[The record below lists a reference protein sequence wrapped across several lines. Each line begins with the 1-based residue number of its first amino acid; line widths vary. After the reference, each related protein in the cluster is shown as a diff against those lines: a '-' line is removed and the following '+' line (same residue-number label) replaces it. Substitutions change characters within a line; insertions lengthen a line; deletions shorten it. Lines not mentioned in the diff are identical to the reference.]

1 MKSNLLVIAKRQRNG
16 DRSKANSALDGAF
29 FLSVNN
35 VNTSIA
41 ENSIDMIFR
50 FKLLPVYRLT
60 FVSPSCQ
67 RITGYTP
74 EEYYAD
80 PELIRKTVHPEDWNL
95 LQEFI
100 NPVNACNRN
109 STILRWLRKDGSVI
123 WTEQSLTF
131 IHDERG
137 EPTEAYIIARDISER
152 KMAEEALRAS
162 EEKFSKVFNSSL
174 NAICIV
180 TVEGETIL
188 DINDSFTKFTGYT
201 REEIIGH
208 HAAELNIWVNKE
220 EPARLLETLIENG
233 RLYNFEINSR
243 MKSGEVRT
251 VLLSAEIINIAGKP
265 CMILVITDITE
276 QKRAE
281 DALKENEEFTASLLM
296 NTPTPIF
303 VTYPDTSIKYA
314 NPAFEKLT
322 GYSLNDIS
330 GMKSPYPWWP
340 EETRHEIQARLK
352 NSTFGDGVK
361 KEMAYRK
368 KNGEPFWVELNAT
381 VIHQNGEKRYIVVAW
396 VDITERKQMEMAL
409 RESEEKFS
417 KAFNASPSIMSIT
430 TPDGK
435 YVEVNESFLR
445 ISGLSRE
452 EAIGRS
458 SSELNIWAN
467 PEEHIRF
474 VERIKEQGHI
484 YNEEFRFRGKTG
496 DIQTVLFSAEQINIG
511 GEPCLISV
519 SNDISER
526 KHAEKS
532 LKESEE
538 KFSKAFSAA
547 SDAMAIFASDGGKFV
562 EVNDSYIRLS
572 GYSRD
577 ELIGYNADDLNMWGN
592 AADRERILKLTLET
606 GRVVHEEFDFR
617 KKSGEIRTCL
627 FSAESMTVSGERRMI
642 TIIQDI
648 TERKQAEAALRESE
662 YKFRNLFEHARDAV
676 FLADADTGILSDANP
691 AGCAML
697 GWPKDQIV
705 GKHMTILHP
714 PEMAEK
720 FTQIFSKHV
729 KKGIVPPDD
738 SIIQHADGRRIP
750 ATVSASV
757 IRLADKTIIQGVFR
771 DVSEHKKAEEALRDS
786 EEKFSK
792 AFTASANAICITS
805 LEDNKFIEVNESYSR
820 FTGYTREE
828 VIGRT
833 ATELNLWVYQEELE
847 EFQRKVEEEGNL
859 HNLEIHSRKKSGE
872 IRVGLASAEVINIS
886 GKPCRIVV
894 ITDITERKQVEEAL
908 KESEEKFSKVFS
920 ASANAISIASGKE
933 NRFVDI
939 NESFSRFTGY
949 TREEVIGH
957 NANELGLWANEEE
970 MKRSLDTLQKEGRV
984 YNQEF
989 RSRMKS
995 GEIKVGLSSVETIN
1009 IKGEPCRI
1017 VVITDITER
1026 KKAERALL
1034 ESEEKFSKA
1043 FLASPDAIAIST
1055 VKDGRF
1061 IDINES
1067 FVRMMGYTRAE
1078 SIGHTSFELNLW
1090 PDEENRNKLID
1101 VLRNQGSI
1109 HNELFNF
1116 RKKSGEI
1123 GLGLFSAEPIVIGNE
1138 PCMISVNVNVTQQKK
1153 AEEHLRLLGS
1163 VTQQVTDSTIVTDP
1177 DFKITYMNKAAQEL
1191 FGFSTDEALGTDIS
1205 FLDVAPL
1212 SKSTQREMRDTLAS
1226 GKTWTAIIPKQR
1238 KDGSIFLCDCK
1249 RCPMYDENGR
1259 LSSYIIVHHDITEQ
1273 KEFEEKLKAHKQLIE
1288 SILTSMPEGVLV
1300 TDKSDQI
1307 ILANE
1312 AFRRILHTGRKVIE
1326 NRPLDEIIH
1335 VEQLLNLY
1343 RSMKAGNTLNTSLEF
1358 RYKVRNQE
1366 KIIDCVI
1373 IRMGG
1378 DRMLLTFTD
1387 VSRGR
1392 EEEDKLYLMDRL
1404 ASLGEMAAG
1413 LAHELNNP
1421 LTGILTL
1428 SQLLVNSDLPRE
1440 QKEDIQC
1447 VYSEAKRAAS
1457 IVKNVLLFTRNNN
1470 YENGQSS
1477 VNEVVKEVLRLREH
1491 EESINNISVVTN
1503 LQEYL
1508 PEILLDKYQL
1518 QQVFLNI
1525 ILNAEAAMK
1534 ETNRPGILT
1543 VTTERV
1549 NNHVNIIFT
1558 DNGNGIKKHIL
1569 PRIFDPFFTTKDIGK
1584 GTGLGLSICYGIIV
1598 KHGGKISVKTQVGEG
1613 TTFTIRMPVI
1623 NTEKRD

>member
-50 FKLLPVYRLT
+50 FRLLPVYRLT

-532 LKESEE
+532 LKE
-538 KFSKAFSAA
+538 
-547 SDAMAIFASDGGKFV
+547 
-562 EVNDSYIRLS
+562 
-572 GYSRD
+572 
-577 ELIGYNADDLNMWGN
+577 
-592 AADRERILKLTLET
+592 
-606 GRVVHEEFDFR
+606 
-617 KKSGEIRTCL
+617 
-627 FSAESMTVSGERRMI
+627 
-642 TIIQDI
+642 
-648 TERKQAEAALRESE
+648 
-662 YKFRNLFEHARDAV
+662 
-676 FLADADTGILSDANP
+676 
-691 AGCAML
+691 
-697 GWPKDQIV
+697 
-705 GKHMTILHP
+705 
-714 PEMAEK
+714 
-720 FTQIFSKHV
+720 
-729 KKGIVPPDD
+729 
-738 SIIQHADGRRIP
+738 
-750 ATVSASV
+750 
-757 IRLADKTIIQGVFR
+757 
-771 DVSEHKKAEEALRDS
+771 S